1 MSSYD
6 APQDP
11 YGQDPYGQDPYGQNP
26 NPYGGGPYEQQ
37 PLGGARPTYAG
48 WGKRVGGFLV
58 DGLILV
64 PFYAVAIVVF
74 VLSLDTTTSTVTD
87 ATGQSSTVI
96 EGSSANGAL
105 LAVSGLLYLAAIA
118 FGIWNQVIRQGR
130 TGRSIGK
137 GVVGIKLVSESTGQP
152 LGAGMTFVRQLAHF
166 LDSIACYVGWLWPL
180 WDDKRQTFADKVM
193 SSVVVEAPRG

>member
-11 YGQDPYGQDPYGQNP
+11 YGQNPAGQHQ

-37 PLGGARPTYAG
+37 ALAGGPAAAYAG
-48 WGKRVGGFLV
+48 WGRRVGGFLI
-58 DGLILV
+58 DGLVLV
-64 PFYAVAIVVF
+64 PFYAVAVVVF
-74 VLSLDTTTSTVTD
+74 VISLDTTTRTVTD
-87 ATGQSSTVI
+87 AKGVQSPVI
-96 EGSSANGAL
+96 EGSGANGGL
-105 LAVSGLLYLAAIA
+105 LAVAGLLYLVGIL

-137 GVVGIKLVSESTGQP
+137 GVVGITLVSERIGQP
-152 LGAGMTFVRQLAHF
+152 LGAGITFVRQLAHF

-193 SSVVVEAPRG
+193 NSVVVVAPKS

>member
-11 YGQDPYGQDPYGQNP
+11 YGQAP
-26 NPYGGGPYEQQ
+26 NPYGGGPYEQ
-37 PLGGARPTYAG
+37 PPMGGARPPYAG
-48 WGKRVGGFLV
+48 WGKRVGGFLI

-64 PFYAVAIVVF
+64 PFYVVAAVVF
-74 VLSLDTTTSTVTD
+74 FISLDTTSSTVTD
-87 ATGQSSTVI
+87 ATGQSSTVV
-96 EGSSANGAL
+96 EGSSTNGGL
-105 LAVSGLLYLAAIA
+105 LAVAGLLYLAAIA

-137 GVVGIKLVSESTGQP
+137 GVVGIMLVSESTGQP

-193 SSVVVEAPRG
+193 NSLVVEAPKR

>member
-11 YGQDPYGQDPYGQNP
+11 YGQDRDRYGQHP

-37 PLGGARPTYAG
+37 PRYGGTLPSYAG
-48 WGKRVGGFLV
+48 WGKRAGGFV
-58 DGLILV
+58 IDGLLLV
-64 PFYAVAIVVF
+64 PFYIVAAVLF
-74 VLSLDTTTSTVTD
+74 GMSSETTSSSFTD
-87 ATGQSSTVI
+87 PTGQTTQVGQQVSF
-96 EGSSANGAL
+96 NGPL
-105 LAVSGLLYLAAIA
+105 LIVAGLLYLAAIA
-118 FGIWNQVIRQGR
+118 FAIWNQVIRQGR

-152 LGAGMTFVRQLAHF
+152 LGAGLTFVRQLAHF

-193 SSVVVEAPRG
+193 SSLVVEAPKG